1 MRGTVTGQSLVG
13 KVGSVVKAIRG
24 GQLPGEVRL
33 VIQGIP
39 HYLLAYCGEPVAS
52 GADVLVIHN
61 RGSRQVDVE
70 PWPQEHHSDV
80 ER

>member
-1 MRGTVTGQSLVG
+1 MTGQSLVG

-61 RGSRQVDVE
+61 RGSRQIDVE
-70 PWPQEHHSDV
+70 PWNQSSDLDV